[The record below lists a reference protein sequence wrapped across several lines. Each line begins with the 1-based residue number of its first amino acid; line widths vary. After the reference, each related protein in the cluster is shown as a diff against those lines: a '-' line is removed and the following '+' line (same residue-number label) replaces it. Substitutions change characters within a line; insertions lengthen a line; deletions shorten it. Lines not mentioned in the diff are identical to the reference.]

1 MNRIQ
6 LVTLTFSFS
15 RFLKSSCASAV
26 ATCLFAAASLG
37 QEPLNQEDVF
47 SSLPASTCMIFSS
60 DNLRAT
66 YEQLAKSDA
75 VAHFSNPIWQKVS
88 KLQQEKQ
95 IGSLFNSLPW
105 LGFKWDELA
114 TVEHRGMVIGMID
127 KTGKP
132 CRLLLMK
139 LGANAKEHAF
149 VDHWMTN
156 QGGEKAFVASKLAGN
171 VSLFTTTPKT
181 PATDSVAIAIGS
193 QWTCISSSPAAL
205 TDWLNAPK
213 KDTFKPSTLAIEVLT
228 ESVPADTSIS
238 LLRFWVAPW
247 NLFRSYVETSEPRLF
262 KSANLFGMSGITEIA
277 GTLLPP
283 TNDNSSWTIRY
294 DLHFS
299 KPVEKGLSLFSF
311 KSGPAVKLPTLLSSG
326 LDNAT
331 AAYVDVKPWFQ
342 GVNHLADQIIDEG
355 TPGGFGVILD
365 SIKSDPEGPRIDVR
379 QDLIY
384 RFGSLMFMGSK
395 TRPDTKNPGEYQRN
409 AVVAI
414 SYPDFKQANEILTKL
429 FADDEEIKSE
439 VIGDFR
445 CWYTVHNESLF
456 ISLSESDSQTITC
469 AALDSEYIY
478 LSTNTEWFKQ
488 LITKTPELYSD
499 EKYSAAQWLPQFYK
513 TASEEFSMSQCYDLS
528 SWLRRSWERLP
539 EKSKSKREYESD
551 DLPALIITKTLIPGI
566 GEQDIPQWDQI
577 ENELGLVTHTVRNTD
592 SGIKGNIQ
600 ILSRTTNGVKQ

>member
-6 LVTLTFSFS
+6 LVSLIFSLP
-15 RFLKSSCASAV
+15 RFLTSSCAAAF
-26 ATCLFAAASLG
+26 ATSIFAAVSVG
-37 QEPLNQEDVF
+37 QDPLNQEEVL

-60 DNLRAT
+60 DNLRST

-75 VAHFSNPIWQKVS
+75 VAHFSNPNWQKVS

-105 LGFKWDELA
+105 LGFNWDELA
-114 TVEHRGMVIGMID
+114 TVEHRGMVVGMID
-127 KTGKP
+127 KAGKP

-139 LGANAKEHAF
+139 LGADAKKHAF
-149 VDHWMTN
+149 VDHWIKN

-171 VSLFTTTPKT
+171 VLLYTTSPKP

-205 TDWLNAPK
+205 TQWLNAAK
-213 KDTFKPSTLAIEVLT
+213 GEAFQPSNLAIQAL
-228 ESVPADTSIS
+228 SQPVPKDSSANI
-238 LLRFWVAPW
+238 LHFWIAPW
-247 NLFRSYVETSEPRLF
+247 ILFRSYAETSETRLF
-262 KSANLFGMSGITEIA
+262 KSANLFGMSGIEEVA
-277 GTLLPP
+277 GTFSPP

-299 KPVEKGLSLFSF
+299 KPLEKGLALFSF
-311 KSGPAVKLPTLLSSG
+311 KSGPEVKLPTALSSG

-395 TRPDTKNPGEYQRN
+395 TRPDAKNPGEYQRN
-409 AVVAI
+409 VVVAI
-414 SYPDFKQANEILTKL
+414 SYPDAKQANEILTKL

-439 VIGDFR
+439 VIGDYR

-488 LITKTPELYSD
+488 LITKTPEPYSD
-499 EKYSAAQWLPQFYK
+499 ENYTAAQWLPQFYK
-513 TASEEFSMSQCYDLS
+513 TASEELSMSQCYDLS
-528 SWLRRSWERLP
+528 SWLKRSWERLP

-566 GEQDIPQWDQI
+566 NEQEIPKWDQI
-577 ENELGLVTHTVRNTD
+577 ANDLGLVTHSVRNTD
-592 SGIKGNIQ
+592 LGIKGTIQ
-600 ILSRTTNGVKQ
+600 ILSRPTKAAKQ